1 MKELVDRLQRSVG
14 QGLVIEREIGGGGM
28 SRLFVA
34 HEPTLG
40 RKLVI
45 KVLSADIAAAIDVE
59 RFRREVQLLARLQHP
74 YIVPILT
81 TAEAESMIYYTMPYV
96 EGESLRQRLVRVG
109 AFDVGDAV
117 VVLREVL
124 SALSYAHR
132 RGVIHRD
139 IKPENVLLSEGGAL
153 VADFG
158 IAKAMSDSR
167 TSGPITAAG
176 VVVGTPG
183 YTAPEQAAADP
194 NMDERVDIYALGAMG
209 YEMLAGEQL
218 FAGVPM
224 RRQIAAHAVQVPVP
238 LIERRP
244 DLPPGLS
251 RLLMMCLAKAPDD
264 RPSSAD
270 AMLQALDSVATS
282 RGHIRP
288 SAMNPVVP
296 PEPPVTPRGPL
307 EAITDR
313 LKGLFK

>member
-1 MKELVDRLQRSVG
+1 
-14 QGLVIEREIGGGGM
+14 
-28 SRLFVA
+28 
-34 HEPTLG
+34 
-40 RKLVI
+40 
-45 KVLSADIAAAIDVE
+45 
-59 RFRREVQLLARLQHP
+59 
-74 YIVPILT
+74 
-81 TAEAESMIYYTMPYV
+81 MIYYTMPYV

-109 AFDVGDAV
+109 AFDVGDTV

-158 IAKAMSDSR
+158 IAKAMSDAR

-194 NMDERVDIYALGAMG
+194 AMDERVDIYALGAVG

-218 FAGVPM
+218 FPGVPM
-224 RRQIAAHAVQVPVP
+224 ARQIAAHAIQMPVP
-238 LIERRP
+238 LSERRS

-251 RLLMMCLAKAPDD
+251 RLIMLCLAKAPHD

-282 RGHIRP
+282 RGQIRP
-288 SAMNPVVP
+288 SAMHPIVP
-296 PEPPVTPRGPL
+296 PPVTPRNPF
-307 EAITDR
+307 ETITDR
-313 LKGLFK
+313 LKGLFR

>member
-1 MKELVDRLQRSVG
+1 MNELADRLQRSVG
-14 QGLVIEREIGGGGM
+14 QGLVIERELGGGGM

-34 HEPTLG
+34 REPTLG
-40 RKLVI
+40 RTIVV
-45 KVLSADIAAAIDVE
+45 KVLSAELAAAIDVE

-74 YIVPILT
+74 HIVPILT
-81 TAEAESMIYYTMPYV
+81 TGEADTLSYYTMPYV
-96 EGESLRQRLVRVG
+96 EGESLRQRVVRDG
-109 AFDVGDAV
+109 PLAIGDAV
-117 VVLREVL
+117 VILRDVL

-158 IAKAMSDSR
+158 IAKAMSDAR
-167 TSGPITAAG
+167 TSGPITATG

-194 NMDERVDIYALGAMG
+194 QMDERVDIYALGALA
-209 YEMLAGEQL
+209 YEILAGEQL
-218 FAGVPM
+218 FPGIPAH
-224 RRQIAAHAVQVPVP
+224 RQIAAHAVQTPVP
-238 LIERRP
+238 LIERRS

-251 RLLMMCLAKAPDD
+251 RLIMMCLAKAPDD

-270 AMLQALDSVATS
+270 AMLQALDSIATS

-288 SAMNPVVP
+288 SAMNPAVP
-296 PEPPVTPRGPL
+296 PPPSTPRGPL
-307 EAITDR
+307 ETITDK
-313 LKGLFK
+313 LKGLLRR

>member
-1 MKELVDRLQRSVG
+1 MNDLVDRLQRSVG
-14 QGLVIEREIGGGGM
+14 PGLVIEREMGGGGM
-28 SRLFVA
+28 SRLFIA
-34 HEPTLG
+34 REPTLG
-40 RKLVI
+40 RTLAV

-74 YIVPILT
+74 HIVSILT
-81 TAEAESMIYYTMPYV
+81 TGEADSMLYYTMPFV
-96 EGESLRQRLVRVG
+96 EGESLRQRLVRVR

-117 VVLREVL
+117 VILRDVL

-139 IKPENVLLSEGGAL
+139 IKPENVLMSEGGAL

-158 IAKAMSDSR
+158 IAKAMSDAR

-176 VVVGTPG
+176 VTVGTPG

-209 YEMLAGEQL
+209 YEMLAGEPL
-218 FAGVPM
+218 FPGVPM
-224 RRQIAAHAVQVPVP
+224 HRQIAAHAIQIPVP
-238 LIERRP
+238 LIERRG

-251 RLLMMCLAKAPDD
+251 RLIMMCLSKAPDD

-282 RGHIRP
+282 RGHVRP

-296 PEPPVTPRGPL
+296 SPATTPRGAL

-313 LKGLFK
+313 LKGLFR